1 MPWPW
6 EDDLEGWKR
15 MKSRSMKLILHHHLI
30 LTPLAL
36 IADNYL
42 SGIYFRMDSESLPS
56 TKEIIIQIIFFMISD
71 DFFFY
76 WGHRLLHHPKL
87 YPHIHKLHH
96 EHYNPLVFSAEYDHP
111 IEFFIGTLSQNFLP
125 RMLGVRCHFMTNI
138 MWLIVRTCE
147 VLDDHCGYEFSW
159 SPFRLVPFSGINYSF
174 IAFFLIFI

>member
-36 IADNYL
+36 IADYYL
-42 SGIYFRMDSESLPS
+42 SGIYFRMDADSLPS
-56 TKEIIIQIIFFMISD
+56 IKEIIIQIILFMISD

-125 RMLGVRCHFMTNI
+125 RMLGYRCHFMTNI

-159 SPFRLVPFSGINYSF
+159 SPFRLVPFSGKK
-174 IAFFLIFI
+174 